1 MTFLLVLKLLSAI
14 FSSND
19 SHSSIMKNVFL
30 FHLKSFFRSRG
41 IQIFVFPSTP
51 FFLPASQCCK
61 GWLKINLKIYEVIIC
76 LNNNLIKHFVW
87 YHEREERYDI
97 ETLYIVRV
105 LNKYITL
112 SWKNHAENVHQE
124 VVPDPYFN
132 FGINSHYLQKI
143 LLKIKNFER
152 GLSKSLK
159 KVNFIFSVVPSS
171 F

>member
-1 MTFLLVLKLLSAI
+1 MTFLLALKLLPAI

-19 SHSSIMKNVFL
+19 SHSSITKNVFFL

-41 IQIFVFPSTP
+41 IQIFVFPSTR
-51 FFLPASQCCK
+51 FFLPAGHCYK
-61 GWLKINLKIYEVIIC
+61 GWLKTNLKIYEIIIC

-124 VVPDPYFN
+124 VVPDP
-132 FGINSHYLQKI
+132 
-143 LLKIKNFER
+143 
-152 GLSKSLK
+152 
-159 KVNFIFSVVPSS
+159 
-171 F
+171 